1 MNKKVILI
9 GTGIAAC
16 AIAGLVFATKLPATG
31 LLFNHILAVGT
42 HSGEINAHAHVTVPG
57 QEEEGWS
64 AQVETEGATDF
75 HTTDTAW
82 VQGGTTHWHTH
93 PGILLLTLAADSGPI
108 DWYDSNCQKTV
119 YKAGD
124 SWTEGT
130 SLHDVVVSDPAG
142 AHFLVTYILAKGQ
155 PRRIDQ
161 EPPACAKGTF
171 LDQP

>member
-1 MNKKVILI
+1 MKKNVILI

-31 LLFNHILAVGT
+31 LLFSHILSIGT
-42 HSGEINAHAHVTVPG
+42 HSGDINTHVHVSVPG
-57 QEEEGWS
+57 QEEGWS
-64 AQVETEGATDF
+64 AQLETEGATDV
-75 HTTDTAW
+75 HTTDAAYI
-82 VQGGTTHWHTH
+82 QGGTTHWHTH

-108 DWYDSNCQKTV
+108 DWYDSNCHKTV

-130 SLHDVVVSDPAG
+130 SLHDVVVNDPAG
-142 AHFLVTYILAKGQ
+142 AHFSVTYVLAKGQ